1 MDPNELTIEAIEKAA
16 KHNPVIKKYLGE
28 FSKHKLTYRQALIG
42 MVLELN
48 QEPAKEAKAEGTGN
62 APDKV
67 SKKE

>member
-16 KHNPVIKKYLGE
+16 KHNPVIKKWLGE
-28 FSKHKLTYRQALIG
+28 FSKGKLTYRQATIG
-42 MVLELN
+42 MVLELS
-48 QEPAKEAKAEGTGN
+48 QPKEEAKAEGTGN